1 MKKGIYTDSYQL
13 LISKLIKARK
23 DKKFSQSNLA
33 QLLKTNQKHIS
44 RIENL
49 ETEIKIY
56 ELYQWVEVL
65 ELNFIE
71 VMKTFDKF
79 I

>member
-1 MKKGIYTDSYQL
+1 MEKGIYKDSYQL
-13 LISKLIKARK
+13 LIAKLIKARR
-23 DKKFSQSNLA
+23 DKKLSQSSLA
-33 QLLKTNQKHIS
+33 ELLKTNQKYIS

-56 ELYQWVEVL
+56 ELYQWIKI
-65 ELNFIE
+65 LNLDFIE
-71 VMKTFDKF
+71 IMKTFDKF

>member
-1 MKKGIYTDSYQL
+1 MEKGIYKDSYQL

-23 DKKFSQSNLA
+23 DKKLSQSSLA
-33 QLLKTNQKHIS
+33 ELLKTNQKYIS

-56 ELYQWVEVL
+56 ELYQWIKI
-65 ELNFIE
+65 LNLDFIE
-71 VMKTFDKF
+71 IMKTFDKF

>member
-44 RIENL
+44 RIENI